1 MPDVQ
6 KMAQMKLKGLIPT
19 GANPLGAGSSILGG
33 LMGQKGQPGTSGQ
46 QQQNPANQVLG
57 LFGQKK
63 KQ

>member
-19 GANPLGAGSSILGG
+19 GDNPLGAGSSMLGG
-33 LMGQKGQPGTSGQ
+33 LMGNKAKTGAPGQ
-46 QQQNPANQVLG
+46 QQQSPANQVLG

-63 KQ
+63 K